1 MSERSVPLRASD
13 SGHLKEICPIVT
25 LEAHGIVRV
34 DFTLCD
40 AISLE
45 AMQRS
50 YAQHLAL
57 CPGRKSPVLF
67 VGGRVAAVEYK
78 AQRFASSPEICALTA
93 VAALVPRSFLE
104 RHLARMFLLYHRP
117 PYPVQVFGNENEAR
131 SWLHAVSPAL
141 TEIK

>member
-1 MSERSVPLRASD
+1 MSERRVPVKAND
-13 SGHLKEICPIVT
+13 SGHLKEVCPTVT

-40 AISLE
+40 AISLD
-45 AMQRS
+45 AMHRS
-50 YAQHLAL
+50 YAQHVAL

-67 VGGRVAAVEYK
+67 VGERVAAVEYK

-93 VAALVPRSFLE
+93 AAALVARSFLE

-117 PYPVQVFGNENEAR
+117 PYPVHIFSNENEAR
-131 SWLHAVSPAL
+131 SWLYAFSPVL
-141 TEIK
+141 P

>member
-1 MSERSVPLRASD
+1 MSKRPVPLKASD
-13 SGHLKEICPIVT
+13 SGLLTEVCPRVT

-40 AISLE
+40 AISLD
-45 AMQRS
+45 AMHRS

-78 AQRFASSPEICALTA
+78 AQRFASSPEICGLTA
-93 VAALVPRSFLE
+93 AVALVATSFLE
-104 RHLARMFLLYHRP
+104 RHLARLFLVYHRP
-117 PYPVQVFGNENEAR
+117 PYPVHVFGNENEAR
-131 SWLHAVSPAL
+131 SWLYAFSPTL
-141 TEIK
+141 P